1 MKTLFI
7 ATLALVGIAVSV
19 PVWAHTPLLSCF
31 DEGDGSV
38 TCEGGFSDGSSASGV
53 EFRLEQDG
61 KILLKTKLNAYAE
74 VNFTKPELPYEAI
87 FYGGK
92 GHEVRINGGDIF

>member
-1 MKTLFI
+1 KTLFI

-53 EFRLEQDG
+53 EFRLEQAG
-61 KILLKTKLNAYAE
+61 KVLLKTKFDSYAE
-74 VNFTKPELPYEAI
+74 VNFTKPEQPYEAI
-87 FYGGK
+87 FYAGK
-92 GHEVRINGGDIF
+92 GHEVRISGADIF